1 MKTIKEFLDDWLD
14 KINKSDFKTKSD
26 YTLTIDEI
34 EKENSLIAKHIRD
47 KFAVEEMD
55 VSKYRFMLT
64 RIVNRDTETPTFY
77 IRVDAESWLPNTFIF
92 DTAEWV
98 KPKKKLVVLT
108 GSGISKESGIPTFRD
123 SADGLWENY
132 DLNQV
137 CTAQALKIDPE
148 TVHEFYN
155 IFRNNYK
162 DAQPN
167 KAHKILSDLEKDYDV
182 QIITQ
187 NVDNLHEKAGSTN
200 VLHLHGE
207 IMKCRDK
214 GNTNYIFDIPQDEN
228 GEYRTYHKM
237 TIDGHPIRPHIV
249 FFGEDVPNYPKAASI
264 VKKAD
269 ILVIVGT
276 SFNVYPAA
284 GLIDS
289 AEYGIPIYYIDPHP
303 AAIDKG
309 IYSDVKIIKKTA
321 TEGMEELLKE
331 LDNLNKP
338 IEIGEKIDET
348 LINIRERFNL
358 YTDNVCILDGN
369 IVCFNNIN
377 LGYKDLIV
385 EAMEKHNYKL
395 VTGTKSYGNNGLVF
409 KLENDG
415 NTEL

>member
-1 MKTIKEFLDDWLD
+1 MKTIREFLNDWMN
-14 KINKSDFKTKSD
+14 KIINLTTGTSRSEHVKS
-26 YTLTIDEI
+26 I
-34 EKENSLIAKHIRD
+34 EDIESECPIVAKKIRE

-55 VSKYRFMLT
+55 VTKYQFMLM
-64 RIVNRDTETPTFY
+64 IVNGIDSETPEFY
-77 IRVDAESWLPNTFIF
+77 LKVDSEAWLPNTFIF
-92 DTAEWV
+92 NSAEWV

-108 GSGISKESGIPTFRD
+108 GSGISRESGIPTFRD

-132 DLNQV
+132 DLNVV
-137 CTAQALKIDPE
+137 CTAQAMKRNPE
-148 TVHEFYN
+148 LIHDFYN
-155 IFRNNYK
+155 KFRNDYK

-228 GEYRTYHKM
+228 GNYNTYHKM

-249 FFGEDVPNYPKAASI
+249 FFGEDVPNLPKAASI

-284 GLIDS
+284 GLIDE
-289 AEYGIPIYYIDPHP
+289 AQYGIPIYYIDPYP
-303 AAIDKG
+303 APIDKG
-309 IYSDVKIIKKTA
+309 MYSDVKIIEKVA
-321 TEGMEELLKE
+321 TEGMEELVNE
-331 LDNLNKP
+331 LNNLDKP
-338 IEIGEKIDET
+338 VEIGETLTET
-348 LINIRERFNL
+348 LSNIRERFNL
-358 YTDNVCILDGN
+358 YTDSIKITEGN
-369 IVCFNNIN
+369 TVCFDDIN
-377 LGYKDLIV
+377 LDYKDLIV
-385 EAMEKHNYKL
+385 EAMEKHNYTL
-395 VTGTKSYGNNGLVF
+395 VTGVKNYDNNGLIF
-409 KLENDG
+409 KLDN
-415 NTEL
+415 NKR